1 LMMLTMPINPEL
13 LESGASCFGGGGRV
27 AGRNAVDG
35 GRLGSATKAQIP
47 TLAARAWEEAAAAT
61 VPKACMT
68 AVGGT
73 YAWVPK
79 AGKIGGDM
87 VVAGP

>member
-1 LMMLTMPINPEL
+1 LVEVV
-13 LESGASCFGGGGRV
+13 GV
-27 AGRNAVDG
+27 AGRNAFDG

-47 TLAARAWEEAAAAT
+47 TIAARAWEGAAAAAA
-61 VPKACMT
+61 PKVCMT
-68 AVGGT
+68 AVGGMH
-73 YAWVPK
+73 AQVPK

>member
-1 LMMLTMPINPEL
+1 
-13 LESGASCFGGGGRV
+13 V
-27 AGRNAVDG
+27 AGRNAFDG
-35 GRLGSATKAQIP
+35 GWLGSATKAQIP
-47 TLAARAWEEAAAAT
+47 TIAARAWEGAVAAAA
-61 VPKACMT
+61 PKASMT

-73 YAWVPK
+73 PAWAPK

>member
-1 LMMLTMPINPEL
+1 LAEVG
-13 LESGASCFGGGGRV
+13 EV
-27 AGRNAVDG
+27 AGRNAFDG

-47 TLAARAWEEAAAAT
+47 MIAARAWEGAAAAA
-61 VPKACMT
+61 PKACMT

-73 YAWVPK
+73 HAWVPK

>member
-1 LMMLTMPINPEL
+1 
-13 LESGASCFGGGGRV
+13 V
-27 AGRNAVDG
+27 AGCDAFDG

-47 TLAARAWEEAAAAT
+47 TIAARAWEGAAAAA
-61 VPKACMT
+61 VPRMCMI
-68 AVGGT
+68 AVGET
-73 YAWVPK
+73 HARVPK

>member
-1 LMMLTMPINPEL
+1 
-13 LESGASCFGGGGRV
+13 V
-27 AGRNAVDG
+27 ARRNAFDG

-47 TLAARAWEEAAAAT
+47 TIVAHAWEGAAAAV

-73 YAWVPK
+73 HAWVPK

>member
-1 LMMLTMPINPEL
+1 
-13 LESGASCFGGGGRV
+13 V
-27 AGRNAVDG
+27 AGRNAFDG

-47 TLAARAWEEAAAAT
+47 TIAARAWEGAAT
-61 VPKACMT
+61 AVTPKVCMT

-73 YAWVPK
+73 HAWVPK
-79 AGKIGGDM
+79 AGKVGGDM